1 MISLHQTKPLYR
13 SSQLL
18 IPRRDVILVLGVYYG
33 SYTYVAELRVLIG
46 FIPNGKQIQ
55 LKWSGEIIFKPSNFK
70 SKWNCINIL
79 KTNQSENVTTQ
90 SFSAFDD
97 IVHNLIALKSP
108 LITVQH
114 LSRAHS
120 TSCTWFT
127 ATQTSKCQQCTQKPS
142 EHTESLRQQYFTVE
156 SDIPR
161 DNVKWPKIDDAV
173 TIRAKII
180 ECL

>member
-108 LITVQH
+108 LITVRH

-120 TSCTWFT
+120 TSRTWFT
-127 ATQTSKCQQCTQKPS
+127 ATDKQMSAVHTKTQRTHRVTATAIFYRWKRYPS
-142 EHTESLRQQYFTVE
+142 RQ
-156 SDIPR
+156 R
-161 DNVKWPKIDDAV
+161 
-173 TIRAKII
+173 
-180 ECL
+180 